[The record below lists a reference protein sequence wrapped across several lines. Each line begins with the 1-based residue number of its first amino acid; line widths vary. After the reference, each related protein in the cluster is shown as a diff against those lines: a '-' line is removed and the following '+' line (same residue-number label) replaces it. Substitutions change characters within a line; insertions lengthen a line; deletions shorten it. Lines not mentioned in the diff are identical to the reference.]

1 MFSINF
7 YTKTGFT
14 RKYIRVPTIFI
25 KKLVEFNI
33 DDLMPTLKI
42 QTRGSGE
49 KWITDV
55 CLLTPENR
63 TAITDLIQKVLIAI
77 ITEMILG
84 IKVAVLSG
92 KPLTTFVEQSAF
104 VSDICAQFIAF
115 ILDKRNTYFNIE

>member
-7 YTKTGFT
+7 YTKTGLA
-14 RKYIRVPTIFI
+14 RKCIRVPTIFV

-33 DDLMPTLKI
+33 DDVMSTK
-42 QTRGSGE
+42 QVQVRGSGE
-49 KWITDV
+49 KWITDA
-55 CLLTPENR
+55 CLLTPKNR
-63 TAITDLIQKVLIAI
+63 TEIVDLIQKVLTAI

-92 KPLTTFVEQSAF
+92 KPLTLFVEQATF
-104 VSDICAQFIAF
+104 ATDICAEFITF

>member
-7 YTKTGFT
+7 YTRTGFA
-14 RKYIRVPTIFI
+14 RKSIRVPTIFV

-42 QTRGSGE
+42 LTRGSGE
-49 KWITDV
+49 KWISDV

-63 TAITDLIQKVLIAI
+63 TAITDLIQKVLVAI
-77 ITEMILG
+77 ISEMTLG

-92 KPLTTFVEQSAF
+92 KPLTPFMEQSAF
-104 VSDICAQFIAF
+104 ASDICAQFVTF